1 MKGVRE
7 EEEEELLTG
16 DVDDD
21 GFGDGNEDV
30 VVDIDLKE
38 HTDFGD
44 PPLGDEDEQQDDDDD
59 DREQHDSGNGDNSR
73 VVVVVW
79 D

>member
-44 PPLGDEDEQQDDDDD
+44 PLGDEDEQQDDDDD